1 MPMVLLPLRP
11 EEDHHRAAGDSVRR
25 QVVPD
30 LTLLERTSPTNDDHP
45 AGLNSRAGPLGSFE
59 SRTAIR
65 SQVAITLATSTQ
77 LLPEPPLYD
86 DLYQAS
92 SGASSEAVM

>member
-1 MPMVLLPLRP
+1 MVLTPRP
-11 EEDHHRAAGDSVRR
+11 EEDHRRAAGDSVRH
-25 QVVPD
+25 QVVSGP
-30 LTLLERTSPTNDDHP
+30 TLLERTSPTNEDHP

-65 SQVAITLATSTQ
+65 PQAAITWATSTQ